1 MKERV
6 ISGII
11 IFIATVVLG
20 LIGGRWMA
28 AALMLVSLIGYYE
41 LTGALGVR
49 EQGSRISLP
58 EVPGMIATIVL
69 YAGLML
75 ETKTN
80 PARMW
85 DLSAAAG
92 PELGNANM
100 LTLCLIILLFLC
112 EMGLFVFR
120 FPKDHHDRM
129 LHAVAAFIY
138 APVMISFIYRALFLP
153 YGKIVYALIFFCSW
167 IGDTCAYFAGR
178 KFGKHKLAPV
188 LSPKKTIEG
197 AIGGIAGSV
206 ILCLLAAALIAAVYR
221 EYYFWQFALI
231 GFCGNLIGQIGDLAA
246 SGIKRNEGLKD
257 YGHLI
262 PGHGGIMDRFDSV
275 IFTAP
280 VLYFLAAWLIGVLD

>member
-6 ISGII
+6 ISGIF
-11 IFIATVVLG
+11 IFAATVALG
-20 LIGGRWMA
+20 LAGGLWLA
-28 AALMLVSLIGYYE
+28 AALLLVSVCGYLE
-41 LTGALGVR
+41 LTAALGVR
-49 EQGSRISLP
+49 EEGKRISLP
-58 EVPGMIATIVL
+58 EIPGLIAVIVL

-75 ETKTN
+75 QTKTT
-80 PARMW
+80 PGTML
-85 DLSAAAG
+85 DFSAAAG
-92 PELGNANM
+92 PDLPYADF
-100 LTLCLIILLFLC
+100 LTISVILLLFLC
-112 EMGLFVFR
+112 EMGIFVFR

-138 APVMISFIYRALFLP
+138 APVMISFIYRCLFLP

-167 IGDTCAYFAGR
+167 VGDTCAYFAGR

-206 ILCLLAAALIAAVYR
+206 LLCLGAAALIAALYHQ
-221 EYYFWQFALI
+221 YLFWQFALI
-231 GFCGNLIGQIGDLAA
+231 GFCGNLIGQIGDLSA
-246 SGIKRNEGLKD
+246 SGIKRNAGLKD

-280 VLYFLAAWLIGVLD
+280 VLYFLAAWLIRVLD